1 MEENCTP
8 WGLECPHAERWPC
21 CRLKPVRGGGTEGC
35 SLLFLLS
42 TSGRDGLEYTVR
54 WNRAAVSDA
63 ACLWPLANSAEVCPF
78 RGFWLLV
85 LDFLSLALEFYLV
98 HMSHLGSGGASVLTR
113 RCPSAPSWYHGLFSA
128 PGSAV
133 PFPA

>member
-8 WGLECPHAERWPC
+8 QGLDCPHAERWPC
-21 CRLKPVRGGGTEGC
+21 CRLKPVRGGGTGGY

-42 TSGRDGLEYTVR
+42 TSGLEYTVR
-54 WNRAAVSDA
+54 WNPAAVSEA
-63 ACLWPLANSAEVCPF
+63 ACLWPLVNSTEVCPF
-78 RGFWLLV
+78 RGFRLPV
-85 LDFLSLALEFYLV
+85 LGFLSLALEFYLV
-98 HMSHLGSGGASVLTR
+98 RTSHLGSGGGFCAQPKMSL
-113 RCPSAPSWYHGLFSA
+113 CPKLAPHRGLFSV